1 MRYSK
6 KNLEDLESSINALH
20 KKASNINDAI
30 KNRGIFSDK
39 MEKVTKNK
47 SNSIESDSLIIN
59 EKSWENTVKKKS
71 DIEILENKLKEE
83 LLNLKRKQKVLVIMF
98 YVIIMLFISSIIL
111 ALELNLI

>member
-47 SNSIESDSLIIN
+47 SNSIKSGSLIVN
-59 EKSWENTVKKKS
+59 EKSWKNNVR
-71 DIEILENKLKEE
+71 EI
-83 LLNLKRKQKVLVIMF
+83 NLG
-98 YVIIMLFISSIIL
+98 SS
-111 ALELNLI
+111 

>member
-39 MEKVTKNK
+39 ME
-47 SNSIESDSLIIN
+47 SL
-59 EKSWENTVKKKS
+59 
-71 DIEILENKLKEE
+71 
-83 LLNLKRKQKVLVIMF
+83 LLNLCSKKKLK
-98 YVIIMLFISSIIL
+98 YVFQGHITRIS
-111 ALELNLI
+111 